1 MTRNAQIKAERRR
14 RNTDALGGKR
24 RRLGLTGEKDPEFE
38 YRWINDEGTRVHD
51 LTVLDDWEVVS
62 DRDGKMKEGV
72 TGTGAE
78 VSIPVG
84 MGEHGR
90 PVRAILVRKPK
101 AWYEDDKRAAQRRID
116 EKEVAMRGGDAGAGM
131 SQTESY
137 VPRGGIVIESG
148 GTS

>member
-1 MTRNAQIKAERRR
+1 MNRTAQIKTERRR

-38 YRWINDEGTRVHD
+38 YRWINDEGTRLHD
-51 LTVLDDWEVVS
+51 LTVNDDWEVVQ
-62 DRDGKMKEGV
+62 DRNGTMKEGAS
-72 TGTGAE
+72 GQGAE
-78 VSIPVG
+78 VSVPVG

-101 AWYEDDKRAAQRRID
+101 DFYEDDKRAAQRRID
-116 EKEVAMRGGDAGAGM
+116 EKEAGLRSGNASAGM
-131 SQTESY
+131 SQGESY
-137 VPRGGIVIESG
+137 VPKGGIVIESG